1 MLRGKVNEK
10 KKKKCKGAHE
20 QAHAQNV
27 AKKEN
32 SCSTTLPWM
41 NTGEERKTIVDKPT
55 DLRSVHHASVTL
67 LLRGLLFPFCTK
79 WEEVVC

>member
-1 MLRGKVNEK
+1 MKN
-10 KKKKCKGAHE
+10 KKCKGAHE
-20 QAHAQNV
+20 QAHAQDV
-27 AKKEN
+27 ARKEN

-41 NTGEERKTIVDKPT
+41 NAGVIVDKPT

-79 WEEVVC
+79 WEEVCVKPLTYSNGRGP